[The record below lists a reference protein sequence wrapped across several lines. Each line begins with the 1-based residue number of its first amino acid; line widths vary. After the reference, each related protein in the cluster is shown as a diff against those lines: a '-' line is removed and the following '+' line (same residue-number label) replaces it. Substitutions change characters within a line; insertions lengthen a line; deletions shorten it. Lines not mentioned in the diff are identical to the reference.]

1 MHRHLYGF
9 LTIKRDK
16 PSYLAKNEPATLLT
30 VQFQIL
36 CSVLQYVNMF
46 KMLTSGMSVFA
57 N

>member
-30 VQFQIL
+30 VQFQIQL
-36 CSVLQYVNMF
+36 CALFCATVC
-46 KMLTSGMSVFA
+46 
-57 N
+57 